1 MSTSLAEHDGHLA
14 NGSLQLQQLHS
25 HLAALV
31 LHIPNFKLITPQE
44 IIVA

>member
-25 HLAALV
+25 HLATLV
-31 LHIPNFKLITPQE
+31 LRIPKLITPQE